1 MTEINKLDIG
11 YIKRDICMT
20 NDINVIKF
28 MLEEKMV
35 DINAYGIGGHTPLHD
50 HVTAGQ
56 FNIVKFLLSKGADI
70 NKKNIYGDNVI
81 DDTLEFNQD
90 DEIYKYLINISN
102 VSTLILP

>member
-1 MTEINKLDIG
+1 
-11 YIKRDICMT
+11 
-20 NDINVIKF
+20 
-28 MLEEKMV
+28 MV

-50 HVTAGQ
+50 HVKAGQ

-81 DDTLEFNQD
+81 DDALEFNQD

>member
-1 MTEINKLDIG
+1 MTEMNKLDIG

-50 HVTAGQ
+50 HVKAGQ

-70 NKKNIYGDNVI
+70 NKKNIYGDNVL
-81 DDTLEFNQD
+81 DDALEFNQD

>member
-1 MTEINKLDIG
+1 
-11 YIKRDICMT
+11 
-20 NDINVIKF
+20 
-28 MLEEKMV
+28 MV
-35 DINAYGIGGHTPLHD
+35 DINAYGIGGHTPHHD
-50 HVTAGQ
+50 HVKAGQ

-81 DDTLEFNQD
+81 DDALEFNQD

>member
-50 HVTAGQ
+50 HVKAGQ

-81 DDTLEFNQD
+81 DDALEFNQD